1 MHSFVNEAQ
10 FVPKETTLYNGN
22 SLETHLIDLNRVEHF
37 SNYLQLEIKVWSW
50 LSKQH
55 FLSIITYLIK
65 LRK

>member
-1 MHSFVNEAQ
+1 M
-10 FVPKETTLYNGN
+10 N

-37 SNYLQLEIKVWSW
+37 SNHLQLEIKVWSW

-55 FLSIITYLIK
+55 FLSIVTYLIK